1 MCNVVGGWYR
11 IWLEVATHQFIGLAK
26 KAFQMQGL
34 CILAH
39 NIDLKGDYII
49 YRSRCHGNVR
59 INDSKSHRIIPI
71 AWRVTINPKYVRC
84 GQSARDDK
92 SHIRCHHSHYYA

>member
-11 IWLEVATHQFIGLAK
+11 IWLDVATHQFIGLAK

-39 NIDLKGDYII
+39 DMDVKGDYII
-49 YRSRCHGNVR
+49 YTLQGS
-59 INDSKSHRIIPI
+59 DWS
-71 AWRVTINPKYVRC
+71 
-84 GQSARDDK
+84 
-92 SHIRCHHSHYYA
+92 